1 MIGMRVRF
9 EDPLHL
15 QLQLAN
21 ASQHLL
27 RRDGGHHAG
36 AAIEVQHRIDQNP
49 LTRARVVNEIRVGA
63 GQRVIEGLDC
73 RNLRDAHALIEYMK
87 TATLISAADAPQTA
101 ERVRRLRS
109 LAWLLDNSI
118 PLPGGYRIG
127 VDPIIGLVPGLGD
140 AIGALFSAFI
150 INEARSLGAPR
161 SILLRMIGNVVLE
174 TVIGAIPFAG
184 DIFDAAFKANSRNL
198 ALLARYQLDPIG
210 SRRSSR
216 FLVFGFSLLLAL
228 VVAFVVAVPVLVIV
242 ALFKLF

>member
-1 MIGMRVRF
+1 
-9 EDPLHL
+9 
-15 QLQLAN
+15 
-21 ASQHLL
+21 
-27 RRDGGHHAG
+27 
-36 AAIEVQHRIDQNP
+36 
-49 LTRARVVNEIRVGA
+49 
-63 GQRVIEGLDC
+63 VIESLNC

-87 TATLISAADAPQTA
+87 TATLISAADAPRTA
-101 ERVRRLRS
+101 ERLRRLRS

-127 VDPIIGLVPGLGD
+127 LVPGLGD
-140 AIGALFSAFI
+140 AIGALFSAYI

-161 SILLRMIGNVVLE
+161 SILLRMIGNVALE

-184 DIFDAAFKANSRNL
+184 DIFDAAFKANTRNL

-228 VVAFVVAVPVLVIV
+228 VVAFVIAVPVLVIV